1 MAPSKQTT
9 VIPLARPPTTA
20 WMGKVSQPTSAATQ
34 YTSPGSGLTCQSTL
48 AQVPSRNPA
57 TLCTTPFGLASVPLV
72 KIRNAASLAS
82 RATAGTPSGTSRSA
96 SA

>member
-9 VIPLARPPTTA
+9 VMPLASPPTTA

-34 YTSPGSGLTCQSTL
+34 YTSPSSGPTCHSTL
-48 AQVPSRNPA
+48 AQVPSRKPA
-57 TLCTTPFGLASVPLV
+57 TLCTTPLGLASVPLV
-72 KIRNAASLAS
+72 KMRKAGSLAS
-82 RATAGTPSGTSRSA
+82 SGTAGVPSGASWSA